1 MCTGKQY
8 LHHITGEGQQWWND
22 NKFDDSGDD
31 GDGKDDDDEDNSVVD
46 FATILRKLVE
56 PAELPD
62 MNFPTLQLILIKP
75 AKIGFLRFGFFQRE
89 YCFNQ

>member
-1 MCTGKQY
+1 MRLIVMVMVSMLVDET
-8 LHHITGEGQQWWND
+8 D
-22 NKFDDSGDD
+22 AAD